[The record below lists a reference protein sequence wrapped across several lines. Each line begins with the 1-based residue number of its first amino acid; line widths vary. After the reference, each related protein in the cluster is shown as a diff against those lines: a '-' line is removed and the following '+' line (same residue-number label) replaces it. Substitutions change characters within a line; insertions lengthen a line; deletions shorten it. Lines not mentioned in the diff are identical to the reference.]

1 MTDDID
7 YKTLLL
13 QFIASLTLAE
23 HMGDVSEVID
33 EVLKRVGRIDLLDY
47 KDMSDLRT
55 ALGKEGVTTL
65 YGTELTGE

>member
-1 MTDDID
+1 MADDID

-23 HMGDVSEVID
+23 HIGDVSEEID
-33 EVLKRVGRIDLLDY
+33 EVLKRVGRIDLLY
-47 KDMSDLRT
+47 EDMSDLRT